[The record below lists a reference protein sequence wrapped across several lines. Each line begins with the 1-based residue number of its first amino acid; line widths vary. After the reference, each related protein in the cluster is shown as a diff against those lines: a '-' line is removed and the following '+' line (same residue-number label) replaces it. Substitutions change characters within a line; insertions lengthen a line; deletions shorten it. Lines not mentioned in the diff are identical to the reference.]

1 MAYVQADKQKNKV
14 FTLIGDGE
22 CNEGIVWE
30 TALFAVTTN

>member
-1 MAYVQADKQKNKV
+1 MLKADRQKNKV

-30 TALFAVTTN
+30 TALFAGHTN